1 MLLLASD
8 RWKCMPLPA
17 RLGSGL
23 GMNEQIIPRSLA
35 ISPAAMRKKVKRSAD
50 SMASL

>member
-1 MLLLASD
+1 MLALAID

-17 RLGSGL
+17 RFGSGL
-23 GMNEQIIPRSLA
+23 GMNEQIMPRSLA

-50 SMASL
+50 SRASL